1 MYLSTVDGTARNCP
15 SSYYHSIWRERW
27 DQGYEPEN
35 CFSDFRDSRKP
46 QLHEQLAV
54 ERAQLYNKKAKCLE
68 VWKKEFIQ
76 DWWPS
81 STTMLCFRQILPTG
95 LPDSDR
101 IQIDTTRK
109 DRVSSYQGVCD
120 RITAGGGIDW
130 DHRAAAARGEEIVD
144 RRSTNLLGNLNTNLA
159 WVPRKWS
166 SLCRYRV
173 AMK

>member
-1 MYLSTVDGTARNCP
+1 
-15 SSYYHSIWRERW
+15 
-27 DQGYEPEN
+27 
-35 CFSDFRDSRKP
+35 
-46 QLHEQLAV
+46 
-54 ERAQLYNKKAKCLE
+54 
-68 VWKKEFIQ
+68 
-76 DWWPS
+76 
-81 STTMLCFRQILPTG
+81 MLCFRQILPTG

-130 DHRAAAARGEEIVD
+130 DHRVAAARGEEIVD
-144 RRSTNLLGNLNTNLA
+144 HRSTNLLGNLNTNLA